1 MEGFRKNLIAGYVGE
16 GKTPLSRIHT
26 AYILYIGEDSSIL
39 GTNDMF
45 GDKLIHQWVSS
56 KQIEGI
62 NQWQKN
68 MLKHAFT

>member
-26 AYILYIGEDSSIL
+26 AYIGEDSSIL

-56 KQIEGI
+56 IQIEGI
-62 NQWQKN
+62 NQWQKDI
-68 MLKHAFT
+68 LKHTFT